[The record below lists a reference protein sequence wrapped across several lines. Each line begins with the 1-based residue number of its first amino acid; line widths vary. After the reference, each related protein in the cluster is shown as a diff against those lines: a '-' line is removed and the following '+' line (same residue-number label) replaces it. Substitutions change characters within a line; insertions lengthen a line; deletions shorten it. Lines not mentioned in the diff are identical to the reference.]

1 MLATSIRVT
10 QPRLL
15 KETAQTLRKLGL
27 PLSSSSSPSA
37 LTITPYP
44 SSRSSHFPGKAG
56 PSHPS
61 VPPLLVPTSTS
72 PARNLSLL
80 RKLAASAPGP
90 FFATGKAGQINAALF
105 AAACLAPTHP
115 KIRRAL
121 HLFRSRQTQS
131 VPQKP

>member
-90 FFATGKAGQINAALF
+90 FFATGKAGQINAAIF

>member
-1 MLATSIRVT
+1 MPATSIRVT

-15 KETAQTLRKLGL
+15 KETVRTLRKLGL
-27 PLSSSSSPSA
+27 SISSSSPSSP

-44 SSRSSHFPGKAG
+44 SSGSSHFPRKVGQ
-56 PSHPS
+56 SHPT

-80 RKLAASAPGP
+80 RKLATSAPGP

>member
-1 MLATSIRVT
+1 MPATSIRVT
-10 QPRLL
+10 KPRLL
-15 KETAQTLRKLGL
+15 KETVRTLRKLGL
-27 PLSSSSSPSA
+27 SLSSSSPSSP

-44 SSRSSHFPGKAG
+44 SSESSHFPGKAG

-61 VPPLLVPTSTS
+61 VPPLLVPTATS

>member
-27 PLSSSSSPSA
+27 SLSSSSSPSP
-37 LTITPYP
+37 LTITSYP
-44 SSRSSHFPGKAG
+44 SSRSSHFPGKVG
-56 PSHPS
+56 QSHPT

-80 RKLAASAPGP
+80 RKLATSAPGP

-121 HLFRSRQTQS
+121 HLFRSRQTKS
-131 VPQKP
+131 VPPPP

>member
-1 MLATSIRVT
+1 MIATSIRVT

-27 PLSSSSSPSA
+27 SLASSSSPSP

-44 SSRSSHFPGKAG
+44 SSRSSHFPGKVG
-56 PSHPS
+56 QSRPP
-61 VPPLLVPTSTS
+61 VPPLLVPSSTS
-72 PARNLSLL
+72 PARTRSLL
-80 RKLAASAPGP
+80 RKLATSAPGP
-90 FFATGKAGQINAALF
+90 FIATGKAGQINAALF

-121 HLFRSRQTQS
+121 HRFRSRQTQS

>member
-27 PLSSSSSPSA
+27 SISSSSPSSA

-61 VPPLLVPTSTS
+61 IPPLLVPTSTS

>member
-15 KETAQTLRKLGL
+15 KEAVRTLRKLGL
-27 PLSSSSSPSA
+27 SLSSSSSPSP
-37 LTITPYP
+37 LSITPYP
-44 SSRSSHFPGKAG
+44 SSQSSHFPGKVG
-56 PSHPS
+56 QSHPP

-105 AAACLAPTHP
+105 AAACLAPPPP

>member
-15 KETAQTLRKLGL
+15 KQTVQTLHKLGL
-27 PLSSSSSPSA
+27 SLSSSSSPSS

-44 SSRSSHFPGKAG
+44 SSRSFHFPGKVG
-56 PSHPS
+56 QSHPS
-61 VPPLLVPTSTS
+61 VPPLLVPTPTS

-80 RKLAASAPGP
+80 RKLATSAPGP

-105 AAACLAPTHP
+105 AAACLGPTHP

-121 HLFRSRQTQS
+121 NLFRSRQTQS

>member
-1 MLATSIRVT
+1 MLATSIRVS

-27 PLSSSSSPSA
+27 SLASSSSPSP

-44 SSRSSHFPGKAG
+44 SSRSSHFPGKVG
-56 PSHPS
+56 QSHPP

-80 RKLAASAPGP
+80 RKLASSAPGP

>member
-27 PLSSSSSPSA
+27 SIASSSSPSP

-44 SSRSSHFPGKAG
+44 YSGSSHFPGKVG
-56 PSHPS
+56 QSHPT

-72 PARNLSLL
+72 PVRNLSLL
-80 RKLAASAPGP
+80 RKLATSAPGP

-121 HLFRSRQTQS
+121 YLFRSRQTRS

>member
-1 MLATSIRVT
+1 MLATSIRVN

-15 KETAQTLRKLGL
+15 KEAVRTLRKLGL
-27 PLSSSSSPSA
+27 SLSSSSSPS
-37 LTITPYP
+37 LLSITPYP
-44 SSRSSHFPGKAG
+44 SSRSSHFPGKVG
-56 PSHPS
+56 QSHPP
-61 VPPLLVPTSTS
+61 VPPLLVPSSTS

-80 RKLAASAPGP
+80 RKLATSAPGP

-121 HLFRSRQTQS
+121 HRFRSRQTQS

>member
-15 KETAQTLRKLGL
+15 KETAHTLRKLGL
-27 PLSSSSSPSA
+27 SLSSSSSSSP

-44 SSRSSHFPGKAG
+44 SSGSSHFPGKLG
-56 PSHPS
+56 QSHPI
-61 VPPLLVPTSTS
+61 VPPLLVPTSIS
-72 PARNLSLL
+72 PALNLSLL

-105 AAACLAPTHP
+105 AAACLAPTYP

-121 HLFRSRQTQS
+121 HLFRSRQTKS

>member
-27 PLSSSSSPSA
+27 SLSPSSSPSP

-44 SSRSSHFPGKAG
+44 SSRSSHFPGKVG
-56 PSHPS
+56 QSHPS

-80 RKLAASAPGP
+80 RKLASSAPGP

>member
-27 PLSSSSSPSA
+27 SLSPSSSPSP

-44 SSRSSHFPGKAG
+44 SSRSSHFPGKVG
-56 PSHPS
+56 QSHPS
-61 VPPLLVPTSTS
+61 VPPLLVPSSTS

-80 RKLAASAPGP
+80 RKLASSAPGP

>member
-1 MLATSIRVT
+1 MLVTSIRVN

-15 KETAQTLRKLGL
+15 KETTQTLRKLGL
-27 PLSSSSSPSA
+27 SISSSSPSSA

-121 HLFRSRQTQS
+121 HRFRSHQTKS

>member
-27 PLSSSSSPSA
+27 SIASSSSPSP

-44 SSRSSHFPGKAG
+44 SSRSSHFPGKVG
-56 PSHPS
+56 QSHPS
-61 VPPLLVPTSTS
+61 VLPLLVPTSTS

-80 RKLAASAPGP
+80 RKLATSAPGP

>member
-27 PLSSSSSPSA
+27 SIASSSSPSP

-44 SSRSSHFPGKAG
+44 YSGSSHFPGKVG
-56 PSHPS
+56 QSHPT

-72 PARNLSLL
+72 PVRNLSLL
-80 RKLAASAPGP
+80 RKLATSAPGP

-121 HLFRSRQTQS
+121 YLFRSRQTQS
-131 VPQKP
+131 IPQKP

>member
-1 MLATSIRVT
+1 MLANSIRVT

-27 PLSSSSSPSA
+27 SLASSSSPSP

-44 SSRSSHFPGKAG
+44 SSRSSHFPGKVG
-56 PSHPS
+56 QSHPS
-61 VPPLLVPTSTS
+61 VPPLLVPSSTS

-80 RKLAASAPGP
+80 RKLATSASGP

-105 AAACLAPTHP
+105 AAACLSPTHP

-121 HLFRSRQTQS
+121 HLFRSRQTKS

>member
-15 KETAQTLRKLGL
+15 KETVRTLRKLGL
-27 PLSSSSSPSA
+27 SLSSSSSPSF
-37 LTITPYP
+37 LTITPY
-44 SSRSSHFPGKAG
+44 SFSRSSYFPGNVG
-56 PSHPS
+56 QSHPP
-61 VPPLLVPTSTS
+61 VPPLLVPASTS

-121 HLFRSRQTQS
+121 HLFRFRQTQS

>member
-27 PLSSSSSPSA
+27 SLASSSSPSP

-44 SSRSSHFPGKAG
+44 SSRSSHFPVKVGQ
-56 PSHPS
+56 SHPS

>member
-27 PLSSSSSPSA
+27 SISSSSPSSP

-44 SSRSSHFPGKAG
+44 DSKSSIIHRKAG
-56 PSHPS
+56 QSHPT

-80 RKLAASAPGP
+80 RKLATSAPGP

-121 HLFRSRQTQS
+121 HRFRSRQTQS

>member
-1 MLATSIRVT
+1 MPATFIRVT

-27 PLSSSSSPSA
+27 SLSSSSSPSP

-44 SSRSSHFPGKAG
+44 SSPSSYFPGKVG
-56 PSHPS
+56 QSHPT

-80 RKLAASAPGP
+80 RKLATSAPGP

-105 AAACLAPTHP
+105 AAACLAPTQP

-131 VPQKP
+131 VPKKP

>member
-1 MLATSIRVT
+1 MPATSIRVT

-44 SSRSSHFPGKAG
+44 SSRSSHFPGKVG
-56 PSHPS
+56 PSHPT

>member
-27 PLSSSSSPSA
+27 SLASSSSPSP

-44 SSRSSHFPGKAG
+44 SSRSSHFPGKVG
-56 PSHPS
+56 QSHPP

-121 HLFRSRQTQS
+121 HLFRSRQTKS

>member
-1 MLATSIRVT
+1 MPATSIRVT

-27 PLSSSSSPSA
+27 SLSSSSSPSP
-37 LTITPYP
+37 LSITPYP

-61 VPPLLVPTSTS
+61 VPPLLVPTSNS

-105 AAACLAPTHP
+105 ASACLAPTHP

-121 HLFRSRQTQS
+121 HLFRSRQTKS

>member
-27 PLSSSSSPSA
+27 SIASSSSPSP

-56 PSHPS
+56 PSHPT

-80 RKLAASAPGP
+80 RKLATSAPGP

>member
-27 PLSSSSSPSA
+27 SLASSSSPSP

-44 SSRSSHFPGKAG
+44 SSRSSHFPGKVG
-56 PSHPS
+56 QSHPS

-80 RKLAASAPGP
+80 RKLATSAPGP

>member
-1 MLATSIRVT
+1 MPATSIRVT

-15 KETAQTLRKLGL
+15 KEAARTLRKLGL
-27 PLSSSSSPSA
+27 PLSSLSSPSP

-44 SSRSSHFPGKAG
+44 SSRSSHFPGKVG
-56 PSHPS
+56 QSHPP

-105 AAACLAPTHP
+105 AAACLATRSP
-115 KIRRAL
+115 KIRRTL
-121 HLFRSRQTQS
+121 HLFRTRQTNS
-131 VPQKP
+131 VPQTP

>member
-15 KETAQTLRKLGL
+15 KETAETLRKLGL
-27 PLSSSSSPSA
+27 SLSSSSSPSA
-37 LTITPYP
+37 LTITPYH
-44 SSRSSHFPGKAG
+44 SSRSSHFPGKVG
-56 PSHPS
+56 QSHQP

>member
-27 PLSSSSSPSA
+27 SLASSSSPSP

-44 SSRSSHFPGKAG
+44 SSRSSHFPGKVG
-56 PSHPS
+56 QSHPS
-61 VPPLLVPTSTS
+61 VPPLLVPTATS

-80 RKLAASAPGP
+80 RKLATSAQGP

-131 VPQKP
+131 VTQKP

>member
-1 MLATSIRVT
+1 MLVTSIRVN

-27 PLSSSSSPSA
+27 SLSSSSSPSP

-44 SSRSSHFPGKAG
+44 SSPSSYFPGKVG
-56 PSHPS
+56 QSHPP
-61 VPPLLVPTSTS
+61 VPPILVPTSTS

-80 RKLAASAPGP
+80 RKLATSAQGP

>member
-1 MLATSIRVT
+1 MLAASIRVT

-15 KETAQTLRKLGL
+15 KETVQTLRKLGL
-27 PLSSSSSPSA
+27 SIASSSSSSP

-44 SSRSSHFPGKAG
+44 SSRSSNFPGKVG
-56 PSHPS
+56 QSRPP

-80 RKLAASAPGP
+80 RKLATSAPGP

-121 HLFRSRQTQS
+121 HLFRFRQTQS

>member
-56 PSHPS
+56 PSHPP

-80 RKLAASAPGP
+80 RKLATSAPGP

>member
-27 PLSSSSSPSA
+27 SLASSSSPSP

-44 SSRSSHFPGKAG
+44 SSRSSHFPGKVG
-56 PSHPS
+56 QSHPP

-80 RKLAASAPGP
+80 RKLATSAPGP

>member
-27 PLSSSSSPSA
+27 SLASSSSPSP

-44 SSRSSHFPGKAG
+44 SSRSSHFPGKVG
-56 PSHPS
+56 QSHPS

-80 RKLAASAPGP
+80 RKLATSASGP
-90 FFATGKAGQINAALF
+90 FFATGKAGQINDALF

-121 HLFRSRQTQS
+121 NLFRSRQTQS

>member
-1 MLATSIRVT
+1 MPATSIRVT

-37 LTITPYP
+37 LTITPYL
-44 SSRSSHFPGKAG
+44 SSRSSHFPGKVG
-56 PSHPS
+56 QSHS
-61 VPPLLVPTSTS
+61 TVPPLLVPTSTS

>member
-1 MLATSIRVT
+1 MLVTSIRVN

-27 PLSSSSSPSA
+27 SLASSSSPSP

-44 SSRSSHFPGKAG
+44 SSRSSHFPGKVG
-56 PSHPS
+56 QSHPP
-61 VPPLLVPTSTS
+61 VPPILVPTSTS

-80 RKLAASAPGP
+80 RKLASSAPGP

>member
-1 MLATSIRVT
+1 MPATSIRVN

-15 KETAQTLRKLGL
+15 KEAARTLRKLGL
-27 PLSSSSSPSA
+27 PLSSLSSPSP

-44 SSRSSHFPGKAG
+44 SSRSSPFPGKAG
-56 PSHPS
+56 PSHPT

-105 AAACLAPTHP
+105 ASACLAPTHP

>member
-1 MLATSIRVT
+1 MPATSIRVT

-27 PLSSSSSPSA
+27 SLASSSSPSP

-44 SSRSSHFPGKAG
+44 SSRSSHFPVKVGQ
-56 PSHPS
+56 SHPS